1 MGIGLVV
8 DGDHL
13 TVRLNGAD
21 RVFAIRNHLK
31 VPLWRVTS
39 VDVVA
44 RKEIPSTPGTW
55 LRKPGTH
62 IPGVVRYGSYGLQP
76 NREFWAVYRQHFAL
90 VIEIEDWGYSRIVL
104 GVKNAPLRAAEIR
117 LAAEAHHPLAG

>member
-8 DGDHL
+8 GGDHL

-21 RVFAIRNHLK
+21 RIFALRSQLR
-31 VPLWRVTS
+31 VPLWHVTS
-39 VDVVA
+39 VDVIA
-44 RKEIPSTPGTW
+44 RKAIPPTPGTW

-76 NREFWAVYRQHFAL
+76 NREFWALYRQRYAL
-90 VIEIEDWGYSRIVL
+90 VVEIEDWAYARVVL
-104 GVKNAPLRAAEIR
+104 GVKDAPLRAAEIR